1 MALGPAGVRWSAMS
15 EEPQQA
21 DKRIGTVETADGARL
36 QWASYG
42 EGPGLVLIAGQ
53 ATTHVSWL
61 HVLPQLARRRRV
73 VVFDHRGVG
82 RSTLGEPDGLS
93 TRALAQDALAVMTDA
108 GLERADVYGHSMGGR
123 IGQWLAIDAPERVR
137 RLVLAS
143 TTGGDR
149 RDGPR
154 GPGIDAALASGDRK
168 TMTPLFFTDG
178 FAAQHPDVVEQFFAR
193 DADLTARRMHFQASR
208 GHDAWGDLPRI
219 TAPTLVLHGA
229 DDQVTRPDS
238 ARQLAE
244 LIPSAQ
250 RRILEGQRHCPHLES
265 TEALEAVEE
274 LLAAD

>member
-1 MALGPAGVRWSAMS
+1 MS
-15 EEPQQA
+15 EELQRA
-21 DKRIGTVETADGARL
+21 DKRIGTVQTADGARL

-53 ATTHVSWL
+53 ATTRLSWL

-82 RSTLGEPDGLS
+82 RSTLGEPDGFS

-154 GPGIDAALASGDRK
+154 GPGIDAALASGDRR

-178 FAAQHPDVVEQFFAR
+178 FAAHHPDVVEQFFAR

-238 ARQLAE
+238 ARRLAE

-250 RRILEGQRHCPHLES
+250 LRILEGQRHCPHLES